1 MISLAGLIL
10 LQATQISGFTRMED
24 AFENHCKIFS
34 DGRVTG
40 IHLQGL
46 TESGTWA
53 SRSSI
58 ATRITDSER
67 DELTS
72 LLKAAE
78 KGPYSD
84 SPAACDTGTLVIQGQ
99 LERKYFVTIM
109 ESRDCE
115 PSRINLSPAA
125 KKIKDRVHEL
135 CQLVP

>member
-24 AFENHCKIFS
+24 AFENHCKIHS

-40 IHLQGL
+40 THLRGIS
-46 TESGTWA
+46 ESGTWTF
-53 SRSSI
+53 RSSLVD
-58 ATRITDSER
+58 RITDAER
-67 DELTS
+67 MELST
-72 LLKAAE
+72 LLKEAAS
-78 KGPYSD
+78 GPYSD
-84 SPAACDTGTLVIQGQ
+84 VPAACDTGTLVIQGRI
-99 LERKYFVTIM
+99 ERTQRITIVQ
-109 ESRDCE
+109 SKDCE